1 MCGCGNVSLKDY
13 WEWFYSR
20 LFGVILLEVDIRS
33 NLLLGYSCKE
43 VCLFWDRILE
53 VQTMGFPSIFGGL
66 PWKLVCSLF
75 YFPVTC
81 ELLYYL
87 HCLVKNICVK
97 IPRESSHTLQNSK
110 PRSLV
115 RRAYLKPRGLTI
127 TIHLCEFKEW

>member
-97 IPRESSHTLQNSK
+97 IPRESSHTTKFKTQIS
-110 PRSLV
+110 REESLSQTN
-115 RRAYLKPRGLTI
+115 GLNNN
-127 TIHLCEFKEW
+127 IHLIEFKEW